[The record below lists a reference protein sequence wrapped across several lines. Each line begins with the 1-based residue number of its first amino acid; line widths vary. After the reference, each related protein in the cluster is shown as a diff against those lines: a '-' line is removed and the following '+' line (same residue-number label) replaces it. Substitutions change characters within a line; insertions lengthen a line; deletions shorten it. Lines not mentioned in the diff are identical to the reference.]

1 MIRATVIDYGTGNL
15 HSVRRA
21 FEACGAEVTFAL
33 HPDDLMHADRLVL
46 PGVGAF
52 ANGIDALRERGFDE
66 AIAAY
71 TRTGKPVLGI
81 CLGMQLLFETSEEF
95 GHHGGLG
102 LLQGRVTAIPQS
114 SPDGVPH
121 KVPHIGWNALTMPS
135 ARDSWQGTMLEGVEP
150 SSYVYF
156 VHSYAAQ
163 PLDAHR
169 LADCVYNGLV
179 LSAAVCRDNLMGCQF
194 HPEKSG
200 ATGLRILSSFLA
212 LK

>member
-21 FEACGAEVTFAL
+21 FEACGADVTFAL
-33 HPDDLMHADRLVL
+33 APEDITHADRLVL

-52 ANGIDALRERGFDE
+52 ANGIDALRARGFDE
-66 AIAAY
+66 AIAEYA
-71 TRTGKPVLGI
+71 RTGKNVLGI
-81 CLGMQLLFETSEEF
+81 CLGMQLLFEASEEF
-95 GHHGGLG
+95 GEHKGLA
-102 LLQGRVTAIPQS
+102 LLPGRVTAIPQS

-121 KVPHIGWNALTMPS
+121 KVPHIGWNALTMPA
-135 ARDSWQGTMLEGVEP
+135 ARQSWHGTMLERVEP

-156 VHSYAAQ
+156 VHSYAAR
-163 PLDAHR
+163 PLDEHR

-200 ATGLRILSSFLA
+200 DAGLRILSSFLA